1 MDDLDSEYGDLM
13 KSLGEAA
20 RAVRERLNLTQAEIA
35 RGAGIAPAVYGR
47 IERGHMMPAVL
58 TLRKIAVSLGISADV
73 LLGITSKEV
82 AKNMD
87 EPPPEGDLT
96 PEVRRLV
103 RTLKTWP
110 DEKVKLLGRF
120 AKLLDPV
127 QVPDSEPE
135 A

>member
-1 MDDLDSEYGDLM
+1 MYDEEHEYGELM

-20 RAVRERLNLTQAEIA
+20 RAARERLEMNQAEIA
-35 RGAGIAPAVYGR
+35 RGARIAPAVYGR
-47 IERGHMMPAVL
+47 IERGQMMPAVL
-58 TLRKIAVSLGISADV
+58 TLRKIAVALGISADV

-87 EPPPEGDLT
+87 EPPPEGDLS

-103 RTLKTWP
+103 RNLKTWP
-110 DEKVKLLGRF
+110 DEKVKLLARF
-120 AKLLDPV
+120 AKLLEPV

-135 A
+135 